1 MFRGPVRVLSWW
13 MFSRLCILLLLD
25 EIGYRC
31 QLYPDI
37 DSVVDLNYIVTDFL
51 PAGYVHFF
59 FKFFLLKYSWFTML
73 LQFLL
78 YNKVTQSYIHI
89 YSFLFF
95 FSFYF
100 PSCSKPTEQ
109 KQIMDVESRLVF
121 STGQGGEKGLDRE
134 FGIGTCK
141 ILHLEWIVIGS
152 YCTAQKTVSNRLG

>member
-78 YNKVTQSYIHI
+78 YNKVTQPYIHI

-95 FSFYF
+95 FPTIFHHALNQQNRNRSWTWRADLCF
-100 PSCSKPTEQ
+100 P
-109 KQIMDVESRLVF
+109 
-121 STGQGGEKGLDRE
+121 QGRE
-134 FGIGTCK
+134 ERRG
-141 ILHLEWIVIGS
+141 WIGS
-152 YCTAQKTVSNRLG
+152 LGLVHAKYYI